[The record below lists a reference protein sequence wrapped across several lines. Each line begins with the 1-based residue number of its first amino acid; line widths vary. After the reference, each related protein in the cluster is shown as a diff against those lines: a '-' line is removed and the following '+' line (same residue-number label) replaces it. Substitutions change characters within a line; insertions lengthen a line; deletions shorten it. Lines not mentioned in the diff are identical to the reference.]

1 MRPSYAASQGAAEY
15 GAVTSGSA
23 TAASSGGSPLLDRLP
38 MDLLSDPIAIAVA
51 AAGLLV
57 IIGLLK
63 TRRYRS

>member
-1 MRPSYAASQGAAEY
+1 MRSSHAAAQGAAEY

-23 TAASSGGSPLLDRLP
+23 TAASPGGSPLLDRLP